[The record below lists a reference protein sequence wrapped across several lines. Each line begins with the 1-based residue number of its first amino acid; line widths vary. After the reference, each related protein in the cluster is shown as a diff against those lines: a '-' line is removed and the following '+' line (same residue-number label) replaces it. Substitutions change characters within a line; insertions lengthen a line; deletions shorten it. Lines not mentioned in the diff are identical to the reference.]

1 MLDVHAVAVDGANRS
16 IFTNCGGSATFQRD
30 VLAARRL
37 MMGGIGAGRTVIAG
51 VCSVVIG
58 TRTPVTGSRL
68 GMAGVGATMVR
79 TIRTGAIGA
88 RLGMGVGAGGS
99 AIGRVTSR
107 PAIVGT
113 CPART
118 SIIRACSTRPL
129 GIPAGVLRRGV
140 IVLRWGCVRR
150 GCVRRGCLRCW
161 SGSFWRSTGR
171 R

>member
-1 MLDVHAVAVDGANRS
+1 
-16 IFTNCGGSATFQRD
+16 
-30 VLAARRL
+30 

-113 CPART
+113 CPPGPRLFELAPPGLWVFRR
-118 SIIRACSTRPL
+118 RAAPGRYCVAL
-129 GIPAGVLRRGV
+129 GLRAPG
-140 IVLRWGCVRR
+140 LRAPRVPSLLERKLLAVHWPPIA
-150 GCVRRGCLRCW
+150 LR
-161 SGSFWRSTGR
+161 
-171 R
+171 

>member
-1 MLDVHAVAVDGANRS
+1 M
-16 IFTNCGGSATFQRD
+16 
-30 VLAARRL
+30 
-37 MMGGIGAGRTVIAG
+37 IAG

-79 TIRTGAIGA
+79 TIRTGRLAPAWYGCWRRWFRDWPRYLPA
-88 RLGMGVGAGGS
+88 RDCWN
-99 AIGRVTSR
+99 
-107 PAIVGT
+107 

-129 GIPAGVLRRGV
+129 GVPAGVLSRGV

-150 GCVRRGCLRCW
+150 AACAAGAFAAGAEAFGGPLAAIALR
-161 SGSFWRSTGR
+161 
-171 R
+171 